1 MVTGQEDTM
10 PEKLGRVYFDLWFKG
25 HQSFNGNGR
34 HRNNSVAWLVLGD
47 KNNLQASALPAPLLL
62 ASPHHTSQ
70 RFPSLPKLYDR
81 GGPCIPVGNIYA
93 LTSGT
98 QQNGQG

>member
-10 PEKLGRVYFDLWFKG
+10 PEKLERVYFDLWFKG
-25 HQSFNGNGR
+25 HQSFNGKEGIETIVW
-34 HRNNSVAWLVLGD
+34 HGLSWEI
-47 KNNLQASALPAPLLL
+47 KIIFKPPALPAPLLL
-62 ASPHHTSQ
+62 ANPYHTSQ